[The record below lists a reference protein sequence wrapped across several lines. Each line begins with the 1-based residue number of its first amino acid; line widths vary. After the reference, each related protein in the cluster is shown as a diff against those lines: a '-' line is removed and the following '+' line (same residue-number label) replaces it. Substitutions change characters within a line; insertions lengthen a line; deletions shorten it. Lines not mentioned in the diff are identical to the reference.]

1 MLKSDSYGTGKN
13 IWSLITIEQLVSAI
27 ASLGDNVN
35 QLEHETWRL
44 RDDTELPTSLWAE
57 VVRKLK
63 IDHNEKIRH
72 SLYNIWYLERHDIR
86 KLVKK
91 EIKKISNHKNDEI
104 RCDMNETDEESVSE
118 KHNSKLVPDLSL
130 PIPQRPITRANQE
143 EIGNENNTESSII
156 NTMTI
161 VLTASEWEAAFSCS
175 HQKMNP
181 GWTNILYNKLKLSG
195 IKCAVKFGRSHIIK
209 GKRKRIC
216 KKFWCRAA
224 CPGSK
229 CTRSFLITL
238 ENKPDVNTP
247 AMFLVQIS
255 GIENHHPETEIMSR
269 QLRGEERDHVGK

>member
-1 MLKSDSYGTGKN
+1 MSKSNSYGTGKN

-27 ASLGDNVN
+27 ASLGDNIN

-44 RDDTELPTSLWAE
+44 RADTELPTSLWAE
-57 VVRKLK
+57 VIRKLK

-91 EIKKISNHKNDEI
+91 EIKRKSNHKNDGN
-104 RCDMNETDEESVSE
+104 RCVMNEMDEESVLE
-118 KHNSKLVPDLSL
+118 KNNSKLVLHLSL

-143 EIGNENNTESSII
+143 EIVNENTESLTI
-156 NTMTI
+156 NKMTI
-161 VLTASEWEAAFSCS
+161 VLTASEWKAAFSCS
-175 HQKMNP
+175 CQKMNP

-209 GKRKRIC
+209 GKRKRVC

-224 CPGSK
+224 CLGSE

-255 GIENHHPETEIMSR
+255 GIENHHPETGIMSR
-269 QLRGEERDHVGK
+269 QLRGEERDRVGK